1 MVNVVVLV
9 NTSSTEDM
17 ATLSLLWKHALA
29 DSGLTQLAL
38 EANLVLSKV
47 VPRTP
52 WKGIDSRLWLFGE
65 GTCSE
70 VSRRVNPSLWFSSKS
85 SKFFGCR
92 SGQWFS
98 PVKREVSF
106 GGHLG

>member
-1 MVNVVVLV
+1 MLNVVVLV
-9 NTSSTEDM
+9 NTLSAADV
-17 ATLSLLWKHALA
+17 ATLKFLWEQALA

-38 EANLVLSKV
+38 ETNLVLSKV

-52 WKGIDSRLWLFGE
+52 WKGIHSRLWLFGE

-92 SGQWFS
+92 SGQGFS
-98 PVKREVSF
+98 PVKREISF
-106 GGHLG
+106 

>member
-1 MVNVVVLV
+1 MN
-9 NTSSTEDM
+9 
-17 ATLSLLWKHALA
+17 TLSTADVTTLKFLRKHALA

-47 VPRTP
+47 IPRTP

-70 VSRRVNPSLWFSSKS
+70 VSRRMNPSLWFSSKS
-85 SKFFGCR
+85 SKFFDCR

-98 PVKREVSF
+98 PVSGEVSF
-106 GGHLG
+106 GGHLGSHLG